1 MCFIKS
7 NNNKVS
13 TTGQIEDTCDP
24 TTHKQPLK
32 TTAYYK
38 SGAVCHPEYNV
49 SYITWQ
55 SWPLFMFLWISSKYI
70 LQIEM
75 TVHSIVEPFFT
86 KKYNHEYFVFNI
98 FNQLYYF

>member
-24 TTHKQPLK
+24 TTQKQPLK

-38 SGAVCHPEYNV
+38 SGALCHTEYNV
-49 SYITWQ
+49 TYITWQ
-55 SWPLFMFLWISSKYI
+55 S
-70 LQIEM
+70 
-75 TVHSIVEPFFT
+75 
-86 KKYNHEYFVFNI
+86 
-98 FNQLYYF
+98 